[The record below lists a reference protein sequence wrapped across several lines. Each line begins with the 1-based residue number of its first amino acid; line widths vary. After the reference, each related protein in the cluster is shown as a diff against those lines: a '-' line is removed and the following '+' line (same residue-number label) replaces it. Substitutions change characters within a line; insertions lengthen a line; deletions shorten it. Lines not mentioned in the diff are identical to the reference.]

1 MKESGG
7 NKKNRKISLPKLL
20 PNIFTTI
27 GLCSGLTGIRFALDG
42 NWHNAVFCILVAACF
57 DMIDGLSARLL
68 KAFSPFGAELDSL
81 ADTISFGVSPAIIT
95 FLWIREP
102 IISTNKEYLLE
113 WFWIPF
119 LFYSVCNAFRLARF
133 NVMHLGEPPEK
144 ESKSYFTGVPA
155 PAAAGLVLMP
165 LGLDF
170 IFDRFEVVFAISSH
184 PTWIICWVFPISSL
198 MISRLP
204 TFSFRNVRFNVASN
218 KALLVL
224 LSVCLGVSV
233 FMKETWIFLFSLGV
247 LYFISIPVA
256 IYASRKDNDKALRSN
271 LV

>member
-1 MKESGG
+1 M
-7 NKKNRKISLPKLL
+7 NKNVSRELNRKISLPKLL

-27 GLCSGLTGIRFALDG
+27 GLCSGLTGVRFALDG
-42 NWHNAVFCILVAACF
+42 NWQNAVFCILAAACF

-68 KAFSPFGAELDSL
+68 KAFSPIGAELDSL

-119 LFYSVCNAFRLARF
+119 LFYAACNAFRLARF
-133 NVMHLGEPPEK
+133 NVMHLGESVEK
-144 ESKSYFTGVPA
+144 KTKSYFMGVPA

-165 LGLDF
+165 LGLEF
-170 IFDRFEVVFAISSH
+170 IFVRFEILFSISSY
-184 PTWIICWVFPISSL
+184 PVWITCWVFIISTL
-198 MISRLP
+198 MISRFP

-224 LSVCLGVSV
+224 LAVCLGVSI
-233 FMKETWIFLFSLGV
+233 FMKETWIFLFSVGV
-247 LYFISIPVA
+247 LYFLSIPVA
-256 IYASRKDNDKALRSN
+256 VYASRKDNHKS
-271 LV
+271 

>member
-1 MKESGG
+1 MSPIGTSNQ
-7 NKKNRKISLPKLL
+7 NKKISLPKLL

-42 NWHNAVFCILVAACF
+42 NWQNAVFCILVAACF

-102 IISTNKEYLLE
+102 IVSTDQEFLLE
-113 WFWIPF
+113 WYWIPF
-119 LFYSVCNAFRLARF
+119 LFYSACNAFRLARF
-133 NVMHLGEPPEK
+133 NVMHMGQTNEK
-144 ESKSYFTGVPA
+144 ESKSYFLGVPA

-170 IFDRFEVVFAISSH
+170 IFARFDFSFTTSSY
-184 PTWIICWVFPISSL
+184 PTLIICWVFLISSL

-224 LSVCLGVSV
+224 LAVCLGVSI
-233 FMKETWIFLFSLGV
+233 FMKETWIFLFSVGV
-247 LYFISIPVA
+247 LYFLSIPVA
-256 IYASRKDNDKALRSN
+256 SIASRKDNI
-271 LV
+271 